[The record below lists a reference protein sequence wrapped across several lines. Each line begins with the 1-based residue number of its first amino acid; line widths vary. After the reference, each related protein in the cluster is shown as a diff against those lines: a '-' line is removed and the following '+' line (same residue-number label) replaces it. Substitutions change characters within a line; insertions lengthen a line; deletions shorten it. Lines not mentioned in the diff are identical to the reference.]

1 MSCSRNT
8 LDSYYIFPAS
18 SLENEAF
25 NNMHKK
31 TADHESAVF
40 VILIFLPF
48 QWQSCC
54 IHPPTCQTARTLYPV

>member
-1 MSCSRNT
+1 MSSSRNT
-8 LDSYYIFPAS
+8 FDSYYIFPAS

-40 VILIFLPF
+40 
-48 QWQSCC
+48 
-54 IHPPTCQTARTLYPV
+54 

>member
-25 NNMHKK
+25 NNMHSKRK
-31 TADHESAVF
+31 
-40 VILIFLPF
+40 IK
-48 QWQSCC
+48 
-54 IHPPTCQTARTLYPV
+54 

>member
-1 MSCSRNT
+1 MSCSRKI

-40 VILIFLPF
+40 
-48 QWQSCC
+48 
-54 IHPPTCQTARTLYPV
+54 

>member
-25 NNMHKK
+25 NNLHKK
-31 TADHESAVF
+31 TADREPAVF
-40 VILIFLPF
+40 
-48 QWQSCC
+48 
-54 IHPPTCQTARTLYPV
+54 

>member
-1 MSCSRNT
+1 MSCSRNI

-18 SLENEAF
+18 SLGDEAL

-40 VILIFLPF
+40 
-48 QWQSCC
+48 
-54 IHPPTCQTARTLYPV
+54 

>member
-1 MSCSRNT
+1 MFCNHNM

-18 SLENEAF
+18 LLEYEAF

-40 VILIFLPF
+40 
-48 QWQSCC
+48 
-54 IHPPTCQTARTLYPV
+54 